1 MLHQHAS
8 KLRGWNYLFTMSATF
23 THINTIKICFFF
35 SKIEI
40 VMVLFNIKD
49 IISAV
54 IKDLERKEKLEREEN
69 LERKECTL

>member
-1 MLHQHAS
+1 MLE
-8 KLRGWNYLFTMSATF
+8 LFIHSERHIH
-23 THINTIKICFFF
+23 THINTIKIFFLF
-35 SKIEI
+35 GNWI